1 MNFLQHSC
9 AASCHIDMSAH
20 FEESF
25 DLIDQVLSK
34 KAGAFEQLIEQY
46 KRLVAHMVFRMVSNK
61 SDREDIAQDVF
72 LKVYKNLRQFRR
84 ESKLSTWIARIAFNT
99 CSNYL
104 DKKQVPLFEDIAP
117 NEMTVDSVAS
127 GEALPDRNAELTDI
141 SERLRTEIDKLPV
154 HYRTI
159 VTLYHLE
166 EMTYREIGNIMN
178 LPEGTV
184 KSHLF
189 RGRRL
194 LKCRLMAKY
203 QPEDLWATGT

>member
-1 MNFLQHSC
+1 
-9 AASCHIDMSAH
+9 MSARH
-20 FEESF
+20 EESV
-25 DLIDQVLSK
+25 DLIDKVLSGN
-34 KAGAFEQLIEQY
+34 AGAFKQLIEQY
-46 KRLVAHMVFRMVSNK
+46 RRLVAHIVFRMVSNK
-61 SDREDIAQDVF
+61 SDREDLAQDVF
-72 LKVYKNLRQFRR
+72 LKVYQNLRHFRR

-117 NEMTVDSVAS
+117 NDMTVDSVAS
-127 GEALPDRNAELTDI
+127 GDALPDRNAELTDI
-141 SERLRTEIDKLPV
+141 SERLRSEIDMLPV

-166 EMTYREIGNIMN
+166 EMSYREIGDVMN

-194 LKCRLMAKY
+194 LKDRLMAKY
-203 QPEDLWATGT
+203 QPEDLWTTGT